1 MKRGDSG
8 EAGKRN
14 VFFAEFSLQLRSR
27 EGAGAVGD
35 RTFSKID
42 SGEAGSS
49 RDALGKCAYMSVVN
63 WCGGMR
69 KGFIGDIGVEG
80 NALLAQGDGVSGSQ
94 YDSGGTGG
102 GLSSRGAM
110 LDVNG

>member
-1 MKRGDSG
+1 MKRGDNG

-14 VFFAEFSLQLRSR
+14 VFFAEFSVQLRSS

-35 RTFSKID
+35 RSFSKID
-42 SGEAGSS
+42 SGEAGRSG
-49 RDALGKCAYMSVVN
+49 DALGKCAYMSVAN

-69 KGFIGDIGVEG
+69 KGFTGDIGVG
-80 NALLAQGDGVSGSQ
+80 SNALLAKGDGVSRCQ
-94 YDSGGTGG
+94 YDSGETGG
-102 GLSSRGAM
+102 GLSLRRVM